1 VTAVLSRSMLLDK
14 SKRFVYT
21 YKMRM
26 TINRK
31 TPEAMKDRGITTQRR
46 LLLDVLHQARRHLSA
61 RQLYQEAIKKN
72 PRISLATVYRSLRLF
87 KELDLVE
94 ERHLN
99 KADCYYEIKRSTE
112 HYHLMCRACGRVV
125 EFESSLVDKLVKKVQ
140 RDTDFDVVRAVLHL
154 EGYCSKCREE
164 GGTS

>member
-1 VTAVLSRSMLLDK
+1 
-14 SKRFVYT
+14 
-21 YKMRM
+21 M

-87 KELDLVE
+87 KELGLVE

-125 EFESSLVDKLVKKVQ
+125 EFESSLVDKCRQSCVAPRGLLQQMSGRRRDKLSFFLASCANGNHYHYGLAVKQ
-140 RDTDFDVVRAVLHL
+140 Q
-154 EGYCSKCREE
+154 EG
-164 GGTS
+164 